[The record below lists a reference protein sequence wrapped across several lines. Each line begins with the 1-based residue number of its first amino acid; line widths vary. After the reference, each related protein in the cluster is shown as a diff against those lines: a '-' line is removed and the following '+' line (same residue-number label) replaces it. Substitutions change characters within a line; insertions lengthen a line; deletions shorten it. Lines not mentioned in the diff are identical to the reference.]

1 MRILATLLCLTLA
14 ARAAGEESAQL
25 VKLEVDKAMELGAF
39 LDLMS
44 KATAQPILFDPNSQ
58 RIRGQK
64 MDATFATSVP
74 KAKLFDTMRA
84 ILTFYELTLIP
95 VGPRGYEVYLAVDS
109 RSTNNF
115 VKNKAAFVDH
125 KSLDRVADQDGMYI
139 RNFVPVQ
146 HIENLTT
153 LRTALSSMV
162 SPAGIGRV
170 HEVPGAGLIVMDFG
184 PTVASMADVIRRMDV
199 PSSSAQVLASIEIQ
213 HVKAQE
219 IAEAVQELYLEILV
233 TPTPTRQRR
242 SVRLPSPTPRI
253 TWLKTRNV
261 VLVRATSK
269 QLESIRGL
277 ITKLDQSVP
286 QAVALEV
293 VRLQHIQPD
302 YLADIL
308 TATMAGPATSDWRM
322 VVLAD
327 EHTNSII
334 LNGDRKALSATKDII
349 KTLDVPK
356 TK

>member
-1 MRILATLLCLTLA
+1 MRVLATLLCLTLA

-25 VKLEVDKAMELGAF
+25 VKIEVDKDMELRAF
-39 LDLMS
+39 IDLMS
-44 KATAQPILFDPNSQ
+44 MATAQPVLYDPNGQ
-58 RIRGQK
+58 RIRNQTMGVRIV
-64 MDATFATSVP
+64 TEVP
-74 KAKLFDTMRA
+74 KAKLFDTFRA
-84 ILTFYELTLIP
+84 MLTFYEITLIP
-95 VGPRGYEVYLAVDS
+95 VGPRGYEVLLAVDS

-125 KSLDRVADQDGMYI
+125 KALDRVADQDGLYI
-139 RNFVPVQ
+139 RTFVPIQ

-153 LRTALSSMV
+153 LRTALSTMV

-219 IAEAVQELYLEILV
+219 IAEAVQELYLEIVV
-233 TPTPTRQRR
+233 TPTASRQRR
-242 SVRLPSPTPRI
+242 GVRLPSVTPRI

-286 QAVALEV
+286 QVNVLEV
-293 VRLQHIQPD
+293 IRLNHIQPD

-308 TATMAGPATSDWRM
+308 MATMAGPGTSEWR
-322 VVLAD
+322 VLVLAD
-327 EHTNSII
+327 EHTNSLI
-334 LNGDRKALSATKDII
+334 LNGDRKAITATKDII

>member
-1 MRILATLLCLTLA
+1 MRIAASLLCLALA
-14 ARAAGEESAQL
+14 VQAAGEETGL
-25 VKLEVDKAMELGAF
+25 VKIEIEKEMELSAF
-39 LDLMS
+39 LDLIS
-44 KATAQPILFDPNSQ
+44 KATATPVVYDPNSQ
-58 RIRGQK
+58 RIRAQK
-64 MDATFATSVP
+64 MGARIATEVP
-74 KAKLFDTMRA
+74 KAKLFDTFRA
-84 ILTFYELTLIP
+84 ILSFYEL
-95 VGPRGYEVYLAVDS
+95 
-109 RSTNNF
+109 STNNF
-115 VKNKAAFVDH
+115 VKNKAVFVEARE
-125 KSLDRVADQDGMYI
+125 LAAYADRDGMYI
-139 RNFVPVQ
+139 STFIPVE

-153 LRTALSSMV
+153 LRTALSTMV

-170 HEVPGAGLIVMDFG
+170 HEVPGVGLILMDFA
-184 PTVASMADVIRRMDV
+184 PTIEAMHRTIKHMDV
-199 PSSSAQVLASIEIQ
+199 PSGNTQVLASIEIQ

-219 IAEAVQELYLEILV
+219 IAEAVQELYLEIIV
-233 TPTPTRQRR
+233 TPTASRQRR
-242 SVRLPSPTPRI
+242 GVRLPSPTPRI

-293 VRLQHIQPD
+293 VRLQHIQPE

-327 EHTNSII
+327 EHTNSVI
-334 LNGDRKALSATKDII
+334 LNGDRQALSATKDII
-349 KTLDVPK
+349 KTLDVPN

>member
-1 MRILATLLCLTLA
+1 MRIFATLLCLTLA
-14 ARAAGEESAQL
+14 ARAANEEGAQL
-25 VKLEVDKAMELGAF
+25 VKIEVDKEMEVKAF
-39 LDLMS
+39 IDLMS
-44 KATAQPILFDPNSQ
+44 MATAQPVIYDPNSQ
-58 RIRGQK
+58 RIRGAK
-64 MDATFATSVP
+64 MGVQIAMQVP
-74 KAKLFDTMRA
+74 KAKLFDTFRA
-84 ILTFYELTLIP
+84 MLTFYELTLIP

-109 RSTNNF
+109 RSSNNF
-115 VKNKAAFVDH
+115 VKNKAQFVDH
-125 KSLDRVADQDGMYI
+125 KNLESASDQDGLFI
-139 RNFVPVQ
+139 QTFVPIQ

-153 LRTALSSMV
+153 LRTALSTMV

-170 HEVPGAGLIVMDFG
+170 HEVPGAGLIVMDFA
-184 PTVASMADVIRRMDV
+184 PTVARMADVIRRMDV
-199 PSSSAQVLASIEIQ
+199 PSSNAQVLASIEIQ

-219 IAEAVQELYLEILV
+219 IAEAVQELYLEIV
-233 TPTPTRQRR
+233 MTPTASRARQR
-242 SVRLPSPTPRI
+242 VRLSSPSPRI

-277 ITKLDQSVP
+277 ITKLDQKAPRMVS
-286 QAVALEV
+286 LEV
-293 VRLQHIQPD
+293 VRLQHIEPN

-334 LNGDRKALSATKDII
+334 LNGDSRAMSATKDII
-349 KTLDVPK
+349 KTLDIPK